1 MKVAL
6 IGLGEAGSALITGWG
21 LGAQD
26 VSAFDRQTDDPAT
39 APEMHTRYAALRVTG
54 RARLD
59 EALAGAEIVLSVV
72 TADQAEAVAQA
83 AAPHLEAG
91 AYFCDLNSC
100 APAAKQRSAQAVEA
114 AGSRYVDVAVMAP
127 VHPALNAVPCL
138 LSGPHAEAV
147 LPLLG
152 QLLTNLKVVPGPVGR
167 ASTIKMVRSVL
178 VKGLEALTAEFM
190 LAVAAA
196 DVADEVLPTL
206 QINYP
211 GWDWDAQATY
221 NFERAMVHGVRRA
234 AEMEEVVKTLADL
247 GLPSTV
253 TEATL
258 GWERKLAAVPVPA
271 PDDPARTDAMTL
283 AQSLLPHVKART

>member
-21 LGAQD
+21 VGAQD
-26 VSAFDRQTDDPAT
+26 VSAFDQKTDDPTT
-39 APEMHTRYAALRVTG
+39 ADEMNARYAALKVRGGATI
-54 RARLD
+54 AD
-59 EALAGAEIVLSVV
+59 ALKGAELVLSVV

-100 APAAKQRSAQAVEA
+100 APSAKQRSAHRVEA
-114 AGSRYVDVAVMAP
+114 AGGRYVDVAVMAP
-127 VHPALNAVPCL
+127 VHPALNTVPCL
-138 LSGPHAEAV
+138 LSGPHAQAV
-147 LPLLG
+147 LPQLE
-152 QLLTNLKVVPGPVGR
+152 QLLTQLKVVPGDVGR

-196 DVADEVLPTL
+196 DVADDVLPTL

-221 NFERAMVHGVRRA
+221 NFERAMVHGIRRA
-234 AEMEEVVKTLADL
+234 AEMEEVVKTLTDL

-253 TEATL
+253 TEATV
-258 GWERKLAAVPVPA
+258 GWERKLADIPVAA
-271 PDDPARTDAMTL
+271 PEDPTATDAMTL
-283 AQSLLPHVKART
+283 AKALLPHLRG